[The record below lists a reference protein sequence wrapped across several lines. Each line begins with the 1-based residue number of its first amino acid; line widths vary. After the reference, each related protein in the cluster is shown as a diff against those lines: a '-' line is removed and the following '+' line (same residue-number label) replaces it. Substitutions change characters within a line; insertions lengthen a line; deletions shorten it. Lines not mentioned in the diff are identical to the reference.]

1 MNARNCSVVVE
12 YCSAKSA
19 RIETLEPL
27 TLMSAG
33 VKDVE
38 AFHRDGQT
46 FLTWQEDA
54 TIEGEQY
61 HVYRHTEAITA
72 ENLVDA
78 ELLTARWGPLDDD
91 TSRHQLA
98 SAGAPQNFVIR
109 DLGPALSDDT
119 GLFVYTTQAG
129 DSSAAFYAV
138 QLVVDGQAQTSALA
152 LGSTEQSVAEQVDES
167 SAVLVQSANGGR
179 GLLFTHFMD
188 YRQWNPSFQ
197 GYAYNYAVAL
207 PGDYDPNASYAL
219 QVNLHAYNE
228 GARFEP
234 QTQFDWQS
242 IQLFVDD
249 PGADRG
255 TQHTWWYGFAADH
268 NYQTDGDI
276 PTSGVIANFTQQRVL
291 KAIDEVIAHAGI
303 NVDTSRIHALG
314 HSMGGSGALSFGIH
328 YGNVFSGVYASQGMT
343 DYRSSPAFQD
353 EFQRL
358 WGTQADNLLIEN
370 SGPHADLISPF
381 SADAQATGVWDW
393 LDHGEQL
400 QRRRGD
406 DFALLMFGHGKDD
419 QVIDWQSQ
427 GRGFVADVEAA
438 NVAFT
443 AEQRDNWG
451 HTWMGFGFA
460 PHTLTSD
467 GFPDLG
473 SFKYRGDISQ
483 IAFSDASGSSSFPVE
498 SFGTDTWNLNL
509 DWSTAGN
516 LWDEAIVDTPDR
528 YEVSVRSLT
537 TTQTVSLTPRKLQQ
551 FDLSAGETVLWQSVS
566 LASGNVLQ
574 SGTATVDSDG
584 LLTLSDLQVSADG
597 ARIVVTQQGASPPAP
612 EPSPEAP
619 ANQNPPQTPQP
630 PSVPQDPVVTLP
642 DPGGSDSNPV
652 GDGRYLATADTVVS
666 SAESPTGNAGGLD
679 TLSVYAADGGGER
692 LTLLNFGSELRP
704 LAEGETVTLELHQR
718 DGEWDNGP
726 VEISAFAVNSAWREG
741 SGTNVYASAD
751 GASYLADGLTGTWTS
766 GIYNETFD
774 FGGEPGVVNT
784 ITVDGYD
791 PSRSVV
797 RIDVTSLVK
806 AWQNGL
812 IANNGLAL
820 KITSG
825 YWQEYLFASRESA
838 DASLRPSLVFAG
850 GQSDAGNAE
859 QQPPADDQ
867 PPSEDSDPPA
877 SDAGNGS
884 SAGDAPALDPVEAP
898 PANPADP
905 PAGDSSTDGSST
917 DDFPAAKTRRTVR
930 QDTVIGNTERA
941 DANMGGAETLSI
953 FAVDGGQ
960 RSSLLQF
967 ATEDL
972 TLADGQSAF
981 LELHQLDGEWD
992 NAPVEVSVFAVTTPW
1007 EQGTGDNPWVPGEGA
1022 TALSTGLST
1031 GLGDSWHSVG
1041 GDFDTTSDFGCGPG
1055 GVVAAHQLNGYRP
1068 EQSTIR
1074 LDITALVRA
1083 WQNGLPNHGLGLRVT
1098 NGFWAEYLFA
1108 SSEHPDADR
1117 RPALVIV

>member
-1 MNARNCSVVVE
+1 MNARKR
-12 YCSAKSA
+12 SAVNSFVKSA
-19 RIETLEPL
+19 HIESLESL

-33 VKDVE
+33 VTEVE

-61 HVYRHTEAITA
+61 HVYRHSEAITA
-72 ENLVDA
+72 DNLVDA

-98 SAGAPQNFVIR
+98 SDGAPQNFVIR

-138 QLVVDGQAQTSALA
+138 QLVADGQAQNSPLA

-167 SAVLVQSANGGR
+167 SAVLVRSENGGR

-188 YRQWNPSFQ
+188 YRQWNPTFQ

-207 PGDYDPNASYAL
+207 PGNYDASASYAL

-249 PGADRG
+249 PGADRE

-291 KAIDEVIAHAGI
+291 KAIDEVIARGSI
-303 NVDTSRIHALG
+303 NVDTSRIHAFG

-328 YGNVFSGVYASQGMT
+328 YGNVFSGVYSSQGMT
-343 DYRSSPAFQD
+343 DYRSSPAFQN

-358 WGTQADNLLIEN
+358 WGAQADNLLIEN
-370 SGPHADLISPF
+370 SGPHAEPISRF
-381 SADAQATGVWDW
+381 NANADATGVWDW

-419 QVIDWQSQ
+419 QVIDWESQ
-427 GRGFVADVEAA
+427 GRGFVAEVAAA

-473 SFKYRGDISQ
+473 SWKYRGDISQ
-483 IAFSDASGSSSFPVE
+483 IAFTNASGSSSFPVE

-516 LWDEAIVDTPDR
+516 LWDEAIVDTPER

-537 TTQTVSLTPRKLQQ
+537 TTQTVSLTPRRLQQ
-551 FDLSAGETVLWQSVS
+551 FDLLPGESVVWQSVS
-566 LASGNVLQ
+566 LASGSVQQ
-574 SGTATVDSDG
+574 SGTATVDRDG

-597 ARIVVTQQGASPPAP
+597 ARIVVTRQGASPPAP

-642 DPGGSDSNPV
+642 DNPGGSGSNPV
-652 GDGRYLATADTVVS
+652 GDVRYLVTADTIVS
-666 SAESPTGNAGGLD
+666 SAESTTGNAGGLD

-692 LTLLNFGSELRP
+692 VTLLNFGSDLRP
-704 LAEGETVTLELHQR
+704 LAEGETVTLELHQLN
-718 DGEWDNGP
+718 GEWDNGP

-751 GASYLADGLTGTWTS
+751 GASYLSDGLTGNWAE
-766 GIYNETFD
+766 GIYNDTFD
-774 FGGEPGVVNT
+774 FGGEPGVVST
-784 ITVDGYD
+784 VTVDGYD

-797 RIDVTSLVK
+797 RIDVTSLVR

-838 DASLRPSLVFAG
+838 DASLRPALVFAG
-850 GQSDAGNAE
+850 GQSDAGNSE
-859 QQPPADDQ
+859 QQQPADDQ
-867 PPSEDSDPPA
+867 PQNEDNDPPA
-877 SDAGNGS
+877 SDAGNEP
-884 SAGDAPALDPVEAP
+884 SAGDDVPSDPVEAP

-905 PAGDSSTDGSST
+905 PAGDSSTDGS
-917 DDFPAAKTRRTVR
+917 PVAATRRAIL

-941 DANMGGAETLSI
+941 DANLGGAETLSI
-953 FAVDGGQ
+953 FATDGGGQ

-1007 EQGTGDNPWVPGEGA
+1007 EEGTGDNPWLPGEGA
-1022 TALSTGLST
+1022 TALSTGL
-1031 GLGDSWHSVG
+1031 GGNWQSVG
-1041 GDFDTTSDFGCGPG
+1041 GDFDTTTDFGCGPG
-1055 GVVAAHQLNGYRP
+1055 GVVAAHQLSGYQP
-1068 EQSTIR
+1068 EQPTIR
-1074 LDITALVRA
+1074 FDITELVRA
-1083 WQNGLPNHGLGLRVT
+1083 WQNGLPNYGLGLMVT
-1098 NGFWAEYLFA
+1098 SGFWTEYLFA